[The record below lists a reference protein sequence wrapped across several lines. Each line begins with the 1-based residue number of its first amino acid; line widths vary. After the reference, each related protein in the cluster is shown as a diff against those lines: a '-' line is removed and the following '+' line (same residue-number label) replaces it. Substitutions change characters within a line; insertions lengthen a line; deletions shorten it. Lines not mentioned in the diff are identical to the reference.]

1 MRHITAVALLALS
14 APLLAQNYYVPDSNA
29 ASGTSNVIPFG
40 QSSPGGSFYNC
51 RMQVRATAA
60 DLGNLP
66 NIITGL
72 GFAPSGTGTA
82 HYDTLDIVIDHIPAS
97 QAFTTTFANNLTAGA
112 INVLSV
118 VDYTWYVQ
126 GDTWNEI
133 GLQGLFP
140 YNGVDDIVIDIT
152 TTSGTAPSGM
162 RRGSNQRIYATSSSG
177 PTGATGI
184 SSNSATKFEVSMLMG
199 RTSTHGVGCAGTN
212 GAPVHTLTGTAQV
225 GATTTFDV
233 ANGVPSSTSLLFA
246 GYLSTAPFPIELSIV
261 NMPGCYA
268 YTDLL
273 WAAAVPLDGSG
284 SASFPFAI
292 PANAAGYLFY
302 SQYACLDL
310 GANALGFTTS
320 NYGRIY
326 AGN

>member
-1 MRHITAVALLALS
+1 MRHITAFVLLALS
-14 APLLAQNYYVPDSNA
+14 APIVAQNYYLPDSDPTT
-29 ASGTSNVIPFG
+29 GTPNVIPFG
-40 QSSPGGSFYNC
+40 QSNAGGSFYNC

-82 HYDTLDIVIDHIPAS
+82 HYGTLDIVIDHIPPT
-97 QAFTTTFANNLTAGA
+97 QAFTTTFANNLTAAA
-112 INVLSV
+112 ISVLSV
-118 VDYTWYVQ
+118 TDYTWHVQ
-126 GDTWNEI
+126 GDSWNEI

-152 TTSGTAPSGM
+152 TTNGTAASGM
-162 RRGSNQRIYATSSSG
+162 RRGTNQRIYATSSSG
-177 PTGATGI
+177 PTGATGV

-199 RTSTHGVGCAGTN
+199 RTSAHGVGCAGTN
-212 GAPVHTLTGTAQV
+212 GTPLHTLNGTAQV

-233 ANGVPSSTSLLFA
+233 TNGVPSSTSLLFA
-246 GYLSTAPFPIELSIV
+246 GYMSTAPFPLDLSII
-261 NMPGCYA
+261 NMPGCFA

-273 WAAAVPLDGSG
+273 WAAAVPLDSSG
-284 SASFPFAI
+284 SASVPFAI
-292 PANAAGYLFY
+292 PANAQGFLFY

-310 GANALGFTTS
+310 GANTFGFTTS
-320 NYGRIY
+320 NYGRVY
-326 AGN
+326 TGN